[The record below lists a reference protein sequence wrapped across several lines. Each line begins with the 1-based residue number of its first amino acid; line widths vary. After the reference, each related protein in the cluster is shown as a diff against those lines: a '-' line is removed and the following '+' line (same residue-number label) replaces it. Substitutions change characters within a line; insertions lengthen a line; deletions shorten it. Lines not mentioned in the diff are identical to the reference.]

1 MAAPPPL
8 APKPAAPAVQKKI
21 EPVAPPK
28 EVKVAPISPA
38 EKPETP
44 PRGEAAP
51 TPVEEGPGLVTTIL
65 GRIASFFDQEPEV
78 TAPPETPPQVA
89 TNSDFVVAAGGK
101 SHTQKEA
108 AAPTAETAA
117 AREPASVAGE
127 DGPPL
132 LSRVTGFLGNIWDTG
147 KFAPQ
152 SQPPEPADR
161 QDATTSGDP
170 SHSHSHSSAP
180 SRQPDA
186 TRVAAVR
193 SQSRSPTSLRPK
205 NEPLNNVEL
214 WIGRNRQLGKAAP
227 QDMKNDPNCFQK
239 GPNKAWFCVENAV
252 WPESIREQVQ
262 VDAWLYRDA
271 RTIVQYDG
279 GRATRMYTLFPSR
292 NYHRVVEY
300 FEKRFGP
307 ATEENVLPLPTIGA
321 PMMKN
326 PSHRWLSVQRD
337 KGRTTALEVREY
349 DDVRGMLPDQG
360 IGFIR
365 LYELGTQ
372 PVFRYL
378 SETDLML
385 QSIRSANPP
394 RKNSAR

>member
-1 MAAPPPL
+1 
-8 APKPAAPAVQKKI
+8 
-21 EPVAPPK
+21 
-28 EVKVAPISPA
+28 
-38 EKPETP
+38 
-44 PRGEAAP
+44 
-51 TPVEEGPGLVTTIL
+51 
-65 GRIASFFDQEPEV
+65 
-78 TAPPETPPQVA
+78 
-89 TNSDFVVAAGGK
+89 
-101 SHTQKEA
+101 
-108 AAPTAETAA
+108 
-117 AREPASVAGE
+117 
-127 DGPPL
+127 
-132 LSRVTGFLGNIWDTG
+132 
-147 KFAPQ
+147 
-152 SQPPEPADR
+152 
-161 QDATTSGDP
+161 
-170 SHSHSHSSAP
+170 
-180 SRQPDA
+180 
-186 TRVAAVR
+186 
-193 SQSRSPTSLRPK
+193 
-205 NEPLNNVEL
+205 
-214 WIGRNRQLGKAAP
+214 
-227 QDMKNDPNCFQK
+227 MKNDPNCFQK
-239 GPNKAWFCVENAV
+239 GPNKAWFCVENTV